1 MKILVLNSGS
11 SSLKYQVIDMET
23 EEMLVKGYFERIGQQ
38 NSFLTHKV
46 NGEKHHFEH
55 PAKNHEKA
63 IQFVMKRLTS
73 DHYGVFKSLDE
84 LGGIGHRVVQGGE
97 KYSRPVLITDDVISE
112 IEKCSDL
119 APLHNPAAILG
130 IEACQKVVPNKPMVA
145 VFDTAFHQ
153 TISKEKYIYPIPY
166 EYYEKYHV
174 RKYGFHGTSHQY
186 VANRVAEIIGK
197 DIKDLKI
204 VNCHLGQGAS
214 VCAIQNGKSVETSM
228 GLTPLGGIPMGTRS
242 GDLDPSVVTY
252 LMKKEEL
259 DADDVEEVLNREDFE
274 FKTQE
279 MNKDIVEANYNQ
291 VCIDEKGKLYKN
303 LKTYQ
308 VSPGFGTIYAYV
320 DTADT
325 GDDYLCGAV
334 YGLLDKEPYILDV
347 LFTDEGMEITE
358 EECADMLYRNNVN
371 LAYIESNNGGRGFA
385 RNVKRILKEKYR
397 SNKCVIKP
405 FTQTANKQARILSS
419 SHWVMEHIY
428 FPFNWA
434 NRWKEFYKHI
444 TRYQKKGRN
453 AHDDGADVLAG
464 IYDKTV
470 GERGA
475 SFGST
480 KPA

>member
-1 MKILVLNSGS
+1 MVIPEYVREQARYELARRSFWEYCKIKAPDFYMEGRKYLKEFCNELQDFLLSPKKVLVVNMPPRHGKSRTLTLFVQWCLGRDIHYKIMTGSYNEILSGTFAKAVRDAIQEEDGIFNKIFPNVKVKYGEASMKKWALEGNEEANYLATSPKGTATGFGCNLMIIDDLIKTDKEAYNELLLEEHQNWFTNTMLSRTETGFKIIIVMTRWSTNDLAGFVLD
-11 SSLKYQVIDMET
+11 KYDGIVIHIN
-23 EEMLVKGYFERIGQQ
+23 Y
-38 NSFLTHKV
+38 
-46 NGEKHHFEH
+46 
-55 PAKNHEKA
+55 KA
-63 IQFVMKRLTS
+63 IQ
-73 DHYGVFKSLDE
+73 
-84 LGGIGHRVVQGGE
+84 
-97 KYSRPVLITDDVISE
+97 DD
-112 IEKCSDL
+112 
-119 APLHNPAAILG
+119 G
-130 IEACQKVVPNKPMVA
+130 
-145 VFDTAFHQ
+145 
-153 TISKEKYIYPIPY
+153 
-166 EYYEKYHV
+166 
-174 RKYGFHGTSHQY
+174 
-186 VANRVAEIIGK
+186 
-197 DIKDLKI
+197 
-204 VNCHLGQGAS
+204 
-214 VCAIQNGKSVETSM
+214 SM
-228 GLTPLGGIPMGTRS
+228 LC
-242 GDLDPSVVTY
+242 
-252 LMKKEEL
+252 
-259 DADDVEEVLNREDFE
+259 EEVLNREDFE

-325 GDDYLCGAV
+325 GDDYLCGVV

-347 LFTDEGMEITE
+347 LFTDDGMEITE

-444 TRYQKKGRN
+444 TRYQKKGKN

-470 GERGA
+470 GERGS
-475 SFGST
+475 SFGNT
-480 KPA
+480 KVA

>member
-1 MKILVLNSGS
+1 MVIPEYVREQARYELARRSFWEYCKIKAPDFYMERRKYLKEFCNELQDFLLSPKKVIVVNMPPRHGKSRTLTLFVQWCLGRDIHYKIMTGSYNEILSGTFAKAVRDAIQEEDGIFNKIFPNVKVKYGEASMKKWALEGNEEANYLATSPKGTATGFGCNLMIIDDLIKTDKEAYNELLLEEHQNWFTNTMLSRTETGFKIIIVMTRWSTNDLAGFVLD
-11 SSLKYQVIDMET
+11 KYDGNVIHIN
-23 EEMLVKGYFERIGQQ
+23 Y
-38 NSFLTHKV
+38 
-46 NGEKHHFEH
+46 
-55 PAKNHEKA
+55 KA
-63 IQFVMKRLTS
+63 IQ
-73 DHYGVFKSLDE
+73 
-84 LGGIGHRVVQGGE
+84 
-97 KYSRPVLITDDVISE
+97 DD
-112 IEKCSDL
+112 
-119 APLHNPAAILG
+119 G
-130 IEACQKVVPNKPMVA
+130 
-145 VFDTAFHQ
+145 
-153 TISKEKYIYPIPY
+153 
-166 EYYEKYHV
+166 
-174 RKYGFHGTSHQY
+174 
-186 VANRVAEIIGK
+186 
-197 DIKDLKI
+197 
-204 VNCHLGQGAS
+204 
-214 VCAIQNGKSVETSM
+214 SM
-228 GLTPLGGIPMGTRS
+228 LC
-242 GDLDPSVVTY
+242 
-252 LMKKEEL
+252 
-259 DADDVEEVLNREDFE
+259 EEVLNREDFE

-334 YGLLDKEPYILDV
+334 YGLLDKEPYILDI